1 MDKLKEII
9 RKKLAE
15 MNATGQGGASMSAGQ
30 GDAYG
35 SKYFIGKN
43 KYYNKLGYKE
53 VNEGPGATL
62 GKGPK
67 AGPEGVKDNAYIK
80 QFKYKLAP
88 KNPHPK
94 SFEIKKLW
102 EEEKELS
109 DVEKFQQERINE
121 FDEIHNQLNALISN
135 AKNQTI
141 EYYKANPGKFS
152 IYKPT
157 SMALEYIKKAKELLS
172 K

>member
-1 MDKLKEII
+1 MEKIKDII

-15 MNATGQGGASMSAGQ
+15 MNATQAGGSTSVSGP
-30 GDAYG
+30 GEAYG
-35 SKYFIGKN
+35 AKKAFK
-43 KYYNKLGYKE
+43 K

-62 GKGPK
+62 GMGPS
-67 AGPEGVKDNAYIK
+67 AGSEGVKDNAYVK
-80 QFKYKLAP
+80 QFKYKLVP
-88 KNPHPK
+88 KK
-94 SFEIKKLW
+94 IKGSGLEVKQLW
-102 EEEKELS
+102 EDEKT
-109 DVEKFQQERINE
+109 DVERFQEERINE
-121 FDEIHNQLNALISN
+121 FDQIQDELNTLISN

-157 SMALEYIKKAKELLS
+157 SMALEYIKKAQKLLS

>member
-15 MNATGQGGASMSAGQ
+15 MSATQSGGATSVSGP
-30 GDAYG
+30 GEAYG
-35 SKYFIGKN
+35 AKKTFK
-43 KYYNKLGYKE
+43 K

-62 GKGPK
+62 GMGPS
-67 AGPEGVKDNAYIK
+67 AGPEGVKDNAYVK
-80 QFKYKLAP
+80 QFKYKLVP
-88 KNPHPK
+88 KNPKPK
-94 SFEIKKLW
+94 SFDIKKLW
-102 EEEKELS
+102 EDEQT
-109 DVEKFQQERINE
+109 DVEKFQEERINE
-121 FDEIHNQLNALISN
+121 FDQIQKELNTLISN

-141 EYYKANPGKFS
+141 EYYKANPGKFD

-157 SMALEYIKKAKELLS
+157 SMALEYIKKAQKLLS